1 MPGTFAGTSNN
12 RQGCLLSA
20 GGRRL
25 RNLLLSG
32 LKKIISRLL
41 NRYGYTITK
50 TGLDFIDAKSFIAA
64 ARKKGLSVPEYWE
77 SLRDDPRK
85 VGRRDLIIGKL
96 QAAGI
101 LDGVSTVCE
110 IGTGTGQYLEKVI
123 GLAQPEIYE
132 VYETDRGWV
141 QFLKSEY
148 GGLNGLKLICHP
160 ADGNNLR
167 YTHSD
172 SVDLVHA
179 HGVFVYLPLLQTMEY
194 LKECVRV
201 CREGGHIVF
210 DCFLGRTFFS
220 LSVVEDW
227 LAGPHRFPVVIPE
240 KLLDEFAR
248 INNLRALQSFS
259 VTYGSGSVDYLIWQK
274 SEKG

>member
-1 MPGTFAGTSNN
+1 VGISNH
-12 RQGCLLSA
+12 RERSLLRA
-20 GGRRL
+20 GGRRV

-41 NRYGYTITK
+41 NRYGYTLTK
-50 TGLDFIDAKSFIAA
+50 AGLGFIDAKSFIVA
-64 ARKKGLSVPEYWE
+64 ARKKGLSVSEYWE
-77 SLRDDPRK
+77 SLIDDPRK
-85 VGRRDLIIGKL
+85 IGSRDLVIRKL

-101 LDGVSTVCE
+101 LDSVSTVCE
-110 IGTGTGQYLEKVI
+110 IGTGTGRYLERVI
-123 GLAQPEIYE
+123 GLAQPETYE

-141 QFLKSEY
+141 EFLKSEY
-148 GGLNGLKLICHP
+148 AGLNGCKLICHP
-160 ADGNNLR
+160 ADGNTLR
-167 YTHSD
+167 YTHTD

-179 HGVFVYLPLLQTMEY
+179 HGVFNYLPLLQTMEY

-201 CREGGHIVF
+201 CRSDGYIVF
-210 DCFLGRTFFS
+210 NCFFDRTFSS
-220 LSVVEDW
+220 LSAVEDW

-248 INNLRALQSFS
+248 VNNLRVLQSFS
-259 VTYGSGSVDYLIWQK
+259 VPYGSGSVNYVIWQK